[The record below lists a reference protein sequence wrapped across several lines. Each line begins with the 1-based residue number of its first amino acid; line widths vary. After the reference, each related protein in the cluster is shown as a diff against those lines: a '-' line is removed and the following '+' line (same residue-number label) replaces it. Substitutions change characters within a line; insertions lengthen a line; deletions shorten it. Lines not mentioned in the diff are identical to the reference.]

1 MNNISS
7 YVVLEPHIDDFELG
21 ALSFILKN
29 AGAYKNEHTPVAMV
43 SVITFCTG
51 RDKNDRSRRFQ
62 QRGKIIE
69 LLRKRG
75 ILVEWRCFPK
85 VGFGVSLDDSKM
97 NDLSLDDSRINDFC
111 EYINYYIKNN
121 NPKEFIFMFPQK
133 DLHIDHNVINKVGK
147 ILARRMFNKPVI
159 EYIIWNSKDNPSIIP
174 TNWNIEINLDE
185 NDKDILIDIGKIYK
199 EDFDKLNNSDYNNKY
214 NLIKYSL

>member
-29 AGAYKNEHTPVAMV
+29 TGAYKNEHTPVAMV

-51 RDKNDRSRRFQ
+51 KDEKDRSKRFQ
-62 QRGKIIE
+62 QREKTIE
-69 LLRKRG
+69 ILRRRG
-75 ILVEWRCFPK
+75 ILVEWRCFPNA
-85 VGFGVSLDDSKM
+85 GF
-97 NDLSLDDSRINDFC
+97 DLSLNDSKINDFC
-111 EYINYYIKNN
+111 EYTDYYIRHNVDT
-121 NPKEFIFMFPQK
+121 KEFNFMFPQE
-133 DLHIDHNVINKVGK
+133 DLHNDHNIINKVGK
-147 ILARRMFNKPVI
+147 ILARKMFNKPVI

-185 NDKDILIDIGKIYK
+185 NDKDILIDIRKIYK
-199 EDFDKLNNSDYNNKY
+199 EDFDKLNNSNYNNKY

>member
-29 AGAYKNEHTPVAMV
+29 VGAYKNEHTPVAMV

-51 RDKNDRSRRFQ
+51 RDKKDRSKRFQ
-62 QRGKIIE
+62 QREKTIE

-75 ILVEWRCFPK
+75 ILVDWICFPNA
-85 VGFGVSLDDSKM
+85 GF
-97 NDLSLDDSRINDFC
+97 DLSLVDSKINDFC
-111 EYINYYIKNN
+111 EYTDYYIRHNVDT
-121 NPKEFIFMFPQK
+121 KEYNFMFPQE
-133 DLHIDHNVINKVGK
+133 DLHNVHNIINKVGK
-147 ILARRMFNKPVI
+147 ILARKMFYKPVI
-159 EYIIWNSKDNPSIIP
+159 EYIIWNSKDNPNIIP

-185 NDKDILIDIGKIYK
+185 DDKDILIDIGKIYK
-199 EDFDKLNNSDYNNKY
+199 EDFDKLNNSNYNNKY

>member
-7 YVVLEPHIDDFELG
+7 YVILEPHIDDFELG

-29 AGAYKNEHTPVAMV
+29 AGVYKNEHTPVAIV

-51 RDKNDRSRRFQ
+51 RDEKDRSKRFQ
-62 QRGKIIE
+62 QRGKTIE
-69 LLRKRG
+69 LLRRRG
-75 ILVEWRCFPK
+75 ILVDWVCFPNA
-85 VGFGVSLDDSKM
+85 GF
-97 NDLSLDDSRINDFC
+97 DLSLVDSKINDFC
-111 EYINYYIKNN
+111 EYTDYYIRHIVNT
-121 NPKEFIFMFPQK
+121 KEFNFMFPHE
-133 DLHIDHNVINKVGK
+133 DLHNDHNIINKVGK
-147 ILARRMFNKPVI
+147 ILARKMFNKPVI

-185 NDKDILIDIGKIYK
+185 NDKDILIDIRKIYK
-199 EDFDKLNNSDYNNKY
+199 EDFDKLNNSNYNNKY

>member
-7 YVVLEPHIDDFELG
+7 YVILEPHIDDFELG

-29 AGAYKNEHTPVAMV
+29 AGVYKNEHTPVAIV

-51 RDKNDRSRRFQ
+51 KDEKDRSKRFQ
-62 QRGKIIE
+62 QREKTIE
-69 LLRKRG
+69 ILRRRG
-75 ILVEWRCFPK
+75 ILVEWRCFPNA
-85 VGFGVSLDDSKM
+85 GF
-97 NDLSLDDSRINDFC
+97 DLSLNDSKINDFC
-111 EYINYYIKNN
+111 EYTDYYIRHNVDT
-121 NPKEFIFMFPQK
+121 KEFNFMFTQE
-133 DLHIDHNVINKVGK
+133 DLHNDHNIINKVGK
-147 ILARRMFNKPVI
+147 ILARKMFNKPVI

-185 NDKDILIDIGKIYK
+185 NDKDVLIDIRKIYK
-199 EDFDKLNNSDYNNKY
+199 EDFDKLNNSNYNNKY

>member
-1 MNNISS
+1 MNNIRT

-51 RDKNDRSRRFQ
+51 KDEKDRSKRFQ
-62 QRGKIIE
+62 QRGKTIE
-69 LLRKRG
+69 LLRRRG
-75 ILVEWRCFPK
+75 ILVEWVCFPNA
-85 VGFGVSLDDSKM
+85 GF
-97 NDLSLDDSRINDFC
+97 DLSLNDSKINDLC
-111 EYINYYIKNN
+111 EYTDYYIRHNVDTKGFN
-121 NPKEFIFMFPQK
+121 FMFPQD
-133 DLHIDHNVINKVGK
+133 DLHNDHNIINKVGK

-159 EYIIWNSKDNPSIIP
+159 EYIIWNSKDNPNIIP

-185 NDKDILIDIGKIYK
+185 NDKDILIDIRKIYK
-199 EDFDKLNNSDYNNKY
+199 EDFDKLNNSNYNNKY

>member
-7 YVVLEPHIDDFELG
+7 YVILEPHIDDFELG

-29 AGAYKNEHTPVAMV
+29 AGAYKNEHTPVAIV

-51 RDKNDRSRRFQ
+51 RDEKDRSKRFQ
-62 QRGKIIE
+62 QREKTIE
-69 LLRKRG
+69 LLRRRG
-75 ILVEWRCFPK
+75 ILVDWRCFPNA
-85 VGFGVSLDDSKM
+85 GF
-97 NDLSLDDSRINDFC
+97 DLSLNDSKINDFC
-111 EYINYYIKNN
+111 EYVNYYIKYN
-121 NPKEFIFMFPQK
+121 NPKEFIFMFPQE
-133 DLHIDHNVINKVGK
+133 DLHNDHNIINKVGK
-147 ILARRMFNKPVI
+147 ILARKMFNKPVI
-159 EYIIWNSKDNPSIIP
+159 EYIIWNSKDNPNIIP

-199 EDFDKLNNSDYNNKY
+199 EDFDKLNNSNYNNKY

>member
-7 YVVLEPHIDDFELG
+7 YVILEPHIDDFELG

-43 SVITFCTG
+43 SVITFCLG
-51 RDKNDRSRRFQ
+51 KDKKDRIDRFKK
-62 QRGKIIE
+62 REKTIE
-69 LLRKRG
+69 LLRRRG
-75 ILVEWRCFPK
+75 ILVDWVCFPNA
-85 VGFGVSLDDSKM
+85 GF
-97 NDLSLDDSRINDFC
+97 DLSLVDSKINDFC
-111 EYINYYIKNN
+111 EYVNYYIKYNN
-121 NPKEFIFMFPQK
+121 TKKFIFMFPQE
-133 DLHIDHNVINKVGK
+133 DLHNDHNVINKVGK

-199 EDFDKLNNSDYNNKY
+199 EDFDKLNNSNYNNKY

>member
-1 MNNISS
+1 MNNIRT

-21 ALSFILKN
+21 ALFFILKN

-51 RDKNDRSRRFQ
+51 RDKNARSRRFQ
-62 QRGKIIE
+62 QREKTIE
-69 LLRKRG
+69 LLRRRG
-75 ILVEWRCFPK
+75 ILVEWRCFPNA
-85 VGFGVSLDDSKM
+85 GF
-97 NDLSLDDSRINDFC
+97 DLSLNDSKINDFC
-111 EYINYYIKNN
+111 EYTDYYIRHNVDT
-121 NPKEFIFMFPQK
+121 KEFNFMFPQE
-133 DLHIDHNVINKVGK
+133 DLHNDHNIINKVGK
-147 ILARRMFNKPVI
+147 ILARKMFNKPVI

-185 NDKDILIDIGKIYK
+185 NDKDVLIDIRKIYK
-199 EDFDKLNNSDYNNKY
+199 EDFDKLNNSNYNNKY

>member
-51 RDKNDRSRRFQ
+51 KDEKDRSKRFQ
-62 QRGKIIE
+62 QREKTIE
-69 LLRKRG
+69 LLRRRG
-75 ILVEWRCFPK
+75 ILVEWSCFPNA
-85 VGFGVSLDDSKM
+85 GF
-97 NDLSLDDSRINDFC
+97 DLSLNDSKINDFC
-111 EYINYYIKNN
+111 EYVNYYTKYSIN
-121 NPKEFIFMFPQK
+121 IFMFPQE
-133 DLHIDHNVINKVGK
+133 DLHNDHNVINKVGK

-185 NDKDILIDIGKIYK
+185 NDKDILIDIRKIYK
-199 EDFDKLNNSDYNNKY
+199 EDFDKLNNSNYNNKY

>member
-51 RDKNDRSRRFQ
+51 KDEKGRSKSFQ
-62 QRGKIIE
+62 QREKTIE
-69 LLRKRG
+69 ILRRRG
-75 ILVEWRCFPK
+75 ILVEWSCFPNA
-85 VGFGVSLDDSKM
+85 GF
-97 NDLSLDDSRINDFC
+97 DLSLNDSKINDFC
-111 EYINYYIKNN
+111 EYTDYYIRHIVNT
-121 NPKEFIFMFPQK
+121 KEFNFMFPQE
-133 DLHIDHNVINKVGK
+133 DLHNDHNIINKVGK
-147 ILARRMFNKPVI
+147 ILARKMFNKPVI
-159 EYIIWNSKDNPSIIP
+159 EYIIWNSKDNPNIIP

-199 EDFDKLNNSDYNNKY
+199 EDFDKLNNSNYNNKY

>member
-7 YVVLEPHIDDFELG
+7 YVILEPHIDDFELG

-29 AGAYKNEHTPVAMV
+29 AGVYKNEHTPVAIV

-51 RDKNDRSRRFQ
+51 KDEKDRSKRFQ
-62 QRGKIIE
+62 QRGKTIE
-69 LLRKRG
+69 LLRRRG
-75 ILVEWRCFPK
+75 ILVEWVCFPNA
-85 VGFGVSLDDSKM
+85 GF
-97 NDLSLDDSRINDFC
+97 DLSLNDSKINDFC

-121 NPKEFIFMFPQK
+121 NPKEFIFMFPQE
-133 DLHIDHNVINKVGK
+133 DLHNDHNIINKVGK

-185 NDKDILIDIGKIYK
+185 NDKDILIDIRKIYK
-199 EDFDKLNNSDYNNKY
+199 EDFDKLNNSNYNNKY

>member
-7 YVVLEPHIDDFELG
+7 YVILEPHIDDFELG

-29 AGAYKNEHTPVAMV
+29 AGAYKNEHTPVAIV

-51 RDKNDRSRRFQ
+51 KDEKDRSKRFQ
-62 QRGKIIE
+62 QREKTIE
-69 LLRKRG
+69 ILRRRG
-75 ILVEWRCFPK
+75 ILVEWVCFPNA
-85 VGFGVSLDDSKM
+85 GF
-97 NDLSLDDSRINDFC
+97 DLSLNDSKINDFC
-111 EYINYYIKNN
+111 EYINYYIKYNN
-121 NPKEFIFMFPQK
+121 TKEFNFMFPQE
-133 DLHIDHNVINKVGK
+133 DLHNDHNVINKVGK

-185 NDKDILIDIGKIYK
+185 NDKDILIDIRKIYK
-199 EDFDKLNNSDYNNKY
+199 EDFDKLNNSNYNNKY

>member
-7 YVVLEPHIDDFELG
+7 YVILEPHIDDFELG

-51 RDKNDRSRRFQ
+51 KDEKDRSKRFQ
-62 QRGKIIE
+62 QRGKTIE
-69 LLRKRG
+69 LLRRRG
-75 ILVEWRCFPK
+75 ILVEWVCFPNA
-85 VGFGVSLDDSKM
+85 GF
-97 NDLSLDDSRINDFC
+97 DLSLNDSKINDFC
-111 EYINYYIKNN
+111 EYTDYYIRHNVDT
-121 NPKEFIFMFPQK
+121 KEFIFMFPQE

-199 EDFDKLNNSDYNNKY
+199 EDFDKLNNSNYNNKY